1 MNPETLRRTRRSA
14 LLALAAVGASTAL
27 TGCAGLLVGGAV
39 GGALV
44 AADRRTSGAQLE
56 DQGIELKAELRLRET
71 LGSRAHVN
79 VTSYNRLVL
88 ITGEV
93 PTPEDRAAVEQL
105 VSRLDNVRSIV
116 NELAVMGNSSLT
128 ARSSDAIVTAQVKGR
143 FIDAKDVQASA
154 IRVVTERGVVHLM
167 GRVTEKEAARAAE
180 IARGA
185 PGVQKVVR
193 VFEIITEAELARL
206 QRGG

>member
-93 PTPEDRAAVEQL
+93 PTAEDRAAVEQL

-154 IRVVTERGVVHLM
+154 IKVVTERGVVHLM

>member
-88 ITGEV
+88 ITGEA
-93 PTPEDRAAVEQL
+93 PTAEDRAAVEQL

-154 IRVVTERGVVHLM
+154 IKVVTERGVVQLM

-206 QRGG
+206 QKGG